1 MPGSLLAALILA
13 RFQVPKSLFTIFGN
27 TELIPY
33 PIIAWFRLKFPH
45 LTRGSL
51 SSSGVVNA
59 ILDFTAFDKQVAAS
73 AGDKCASVLRETT
86 AAAEKMI
93 LAGGDSKKK
102 IKQLFQA
109 TVLEDDGDFFYFLAD
124 SMAESVQYG
133 YVALTLHQ
141 FYNRS

>member
-1 MPGSLLAALILA
+1 M
-13 RFQVPKSLFTIFGN
+13 
-27 TELIPY
+27 
-33 PIIAWFRLKFPH
+33 KFPH

-59 ILDFTAFDKQVAAS
+59 ILDFTAFDQQVAAS

-102 IKQLFQA
+102 IKQMFQA

-133 YVALTLHQ
+133 CEPIIYFHERLVITKKKVA
-141 FYNRS
+141 FF